1 MFAANKTQHCRYISA
16 SHEPIEARCMCQ
28 SPLCRALDFLKH
40 TFIKCSR
47 VVCSCCPRLLFKGC
61 RGRERGRE
69 KETKPYRMNHGVCQQ
84 FNLPACRSLLHH
96 VLIVR
101 DRAVYITCSHFG
113 MAASASSAIGLRPM
127 KKLFSTMALQNVH
140 VPHAGCWLRWQS
152 FTIIS

>member
-101 DRAVYITCSHFG
+101 DRAVYITRSHFG
-113 MAASASSAIGLRPM
+113 MALHRRAQQLVCDRWRNCFLLWHY
-127 KKLFSTMALQNVH
+127 KTSTYPTQVVGFDDSRL
-140 VPHAGCWLRWQS
+140 L
-152 FTIIS
+152 